1 MSGLEMLDAF
11 IGLVGIYLTLSLLVT
26 AIGEGI
32 SQALGLRGRNL
43 RQVILGLI
51 GKTGTEDFYA
61 HPRIRQ
67 LMQYDDSMSFYQKT
81 KFKLGFA
88 WPSYIP
94 ADIAVEVLLELQL
107 GTPLSQLRQ
116 SPLEIRNRLAQ
127 LENTN
132 TKTALLLFW
141 EQAEADSQKF
151 QLLVQDWFN
160 DRGDRAVGWFKRRL
174 GGLQLVIGLVVAV
187 GMNVDSIDLYQK
199 LYADPVAR
207 QQALQLAE
215 RLAKEPGLEKE
226 LCPAGKETCVPIKN
240 MKEQLSTIS
249 PIIGHAQN
257 SKYKCEKSENCVKQ
271 FWVKYID
278 YCPGLTTWFGY
289 LLTAFALSLGAPF
302 WFDILQK
309 LMAVKQKFRPSTASG
324 TETTAETQDDNS
336 ATAAPLTNSNVAVTP
351 TKKPNPLSAM
361 DLLLARLSDLVYLN
375 GPQLDLELQTFML
388 SGQLRSVGDDMQYL
402 YARGAD
408 YDVLICRGTEGKLAD
423 IRTDAQCPLVS
434 WPLGSHSKAHQGFC
448 TQADAILADLQQQQP
463 QAGLER
469 PLWITGHSLGGALAI
484 LLAFKLSLKPGN
496 KLAGVVTF
504 GQPKV
509 GDAQLTQAITQQLL
523 PFYRRYVNQRDIVPK
538 LPPLPD
544 YRHSGQLYY
553 FDDLDQLQLNPP
565 RWLMLLDQVLCDAD
579 QAEAALRQ
587 HLDDHKMKN
596 YVSLLA
602 KQSLR

>member
-43 RQVILGLI
+43 RQVMLGLI
-51 GKTGTEDFYA
+51 GETGTEKFYA

-67 LMQYDDSMSFYQKT
+67 LMQYDDSMSLYQKA

-94 ADIAVEVLLELQL
+94 ADIACDVLLEQQL

-116 SPLEIRNRLAQ
+116 SPLEIRNRLVQ

-141 EQAEADSQKF
+141 DQAGADSQKF

-174 GGLQLVIGLVVAV
+174 GGLQLVIGLLVAF
-187 GMNVDSIDLYQK
+187 GMNVDSIGLYKK

-207 QQALQLAE
+207 QQAIQLAE
-215 RLAKEPGLEKE
+215 SIHQDPRIINQI
-226 LCPAGKETCVPIKN
+226 CPQDVINCAPVRN
-240 MKEQLSTIS
+240 MKQQLNQVA
-249 PIIGHAQN
+249 PILGRGPEDEVLPKDWQA
-257 SKYKCEKSENCVKQ
+257 
-271 FWVKYID
+271 
-278 YCPGLTTWFGY
+278 WFGY
-289 LLTAFALSLGAPF
+289 LLTGFALSLGAPF

-309 LMAVKQKFRPSTASG
+309 LMAVKQKFRPSSTASG
-324 TETTAETQDDNS
+324 EAAAETQSGNPT
-336 ATAAPLTNSNVAVTP
+336 TAAPAISANTVVATG
-351 TKKPNPLSAM
+351 KKLNPLAAM
-361 DLLLARLSDLVYLN
+361 DLQLARLSDLVYLD
-375 GPQLDLELQTFML
+375 GPQLNLELQTFLL
-388 SGQLRSVGDDMQYL
+388 SGQLRSVGQDTQYL
-402 YARGAD
+402 YARGPD

-423 IRTDAQCPLVS
+423 IRTDAQCPLVN
-434 WPLGSHSKAHQGFC
+434 WPLGSNSKAHQGFSA
-448 TQADAILADLQQQQP
+448 QADVILADLSQQQP

-484 LLAFKLSLKPGN
+484 LLALKLSQISGS

-509 GDAQLTQAITQQLL
+509 GDVQLSQAITAQLL

-602 KQSLR
+602 RQL

>member
-32 SQALGLRGRNL
+32 SQACGMRGRNL
-43 RQVILGLI
+43 RQVFTGLI
-51 GKTGTEDFYA
+51 GKARTTAFYA

-67 LMQYDDSMSFYQKT
+67 LMQYDAPGNVLRKLWLR
-81 KFKLGFA
+81 LGFGL
-88 WPSYIP
+88 PSYIP
-94 ADIAVEVLLELQL
+94 ADIATDVLLEQQL
-107 GTPLSQLRQ
+107 GAPLSQLSQ
-116 SPLEIRNRLAQ
+116 SPLEIQQRLEQ
-127 LENTN
+127 LPVSATRSS
-132 TKTALLLFW
+132 LLHFW
-141 EQAEADSQKF
+141 QQAHADPQQF

-160 DRGDRAVGWFKRRL
+160 DRCDRAVGWFKRKL
-174 GGLQLVIGLVVAV
+174 GILQLLIGLIVAV
-187 GMNVDSIDLYQK
+187 GMNVDSIALYQK
-199 LYADPVAR
+199 LFSDPIAR
-207 QQALQLAE
+207 QQAVLLAENLAANPQLAT
-215 RLAKEPGLEKE
+215 E
-226 LCPAGKETCVPIKN
+226 LCREDKTQCMDTLTLKQ
-240 MKEQLSTIS
+240 QLTQTA
-249 PIIGHAQN
+249 PLLGHQDDWPWPWQA
-257 SKYKCEKSENCVKQ
+257 
-271 FWVKYID
+271 
-278 YCPGLTTWFGY
+278 PGVWFGY
-289 LLTAFALSLGAPF
+289 LLTGFALSLGAPF
-302 WFDILQK
+302 WFDVLQK
-309 LMAVKQKFRPSTASG
+309 LMAVKQKFRPSTATSS
-324 TETTAETQDDNS
+324 EVSAETQIGNS
-336 ATAAPLTNSNVAVTP
+336 TTAATAMSSNVPPVTS
-351 TKKPNPLSAM
+351 KKPNPLAVM
-361 DLLLARLSDLVYLN
+361 DLQLARLSDLVYLDR
-375 GPQLDLELQTFML
+375 PQLDLELQTFLL
-388 SGQLRSVGDDMQYL
+388 SGQLRSVGDDTQYL

-423 IRTDAQCPLVS
+423 IRTDAQCPLVN
-434 WPLGSHSKAHQGFC
+434 WPLGSSSKAHQGFSA
-448 TQADAILADLQQQQP
+448 QADVILADLQQQQP

-484 LLAFKLSLKPGN
+484 LLALQLSQKPGS

-602 KQSLR
+602 KQSQR

>member
-43 RQVILGLI
+43 RQVFTGLI
-51 GKTGTEDFYA
+51 GKARTTVFYL

-67 LMQYDDSMSFYQKT
+67 LMQYDDPGNALRKLWLR
-81 KFKLGFA
+81 LGFGL
-88 WPSYIP
+88 PSYIP
-94 ADIAVEVLLELQL
+94 ADIATEVLLEQQL
-107 GTPLSQLRQ
+107 GAPLSQLSQ
-116 SPLEIRNRLAQ
+116 SPLEIQQRLEQ
-127 LENTN
+127 LPVSATSSS
-132 TKTALLLFW
+132 LRHFW
-141 EQAEADSQKF
+141 QQAHADPLQF
-151 QLLVQDWFN
+151 QYLVQDWFN
-160 DRGDRAVGWFKRRL
+160 DRCDRAVGWFKRKL
-174 GGLQLVIGLVVAV
+174 GILQLLIGLVVAV
-187 GMNVDSIDLYQK
+187 GMNVDSIALYQK
-199 LYADPVAR
+199 LFSDPLAR
-207 QQALQLAE
+207 QQVVLLAESLAANSQLAT
-215 RLAKEPGLEKE
+215 E
-226 LCPAGKETCVPIKN
+226 LCREDKSQCMDTLTLKQ
-240 MKEQLSTIS
+240 QLTQTA
-249 PIIGHAQN
+249 PLLGHQDTWLWPWQAPT
-257 SKYKCEKSENCVKQ
+257 V
-271 FWVKYID
+271 
-278 YCPGLTTWFGY
+278 WFGY

-309 LMAVKQKFRPSTASG
+309 LMAVKQKFRR
-324 TETTAETQDDNS
+324 S
-336 ATAAPLTNSNVAVTP
+336 ATASSETTTESQSNATTTASTAVNSHAAAT
-351 TKKPNPLSAM
+351 TGKKLNSLAAI
-361 DLLLARLSDLVYLN
+361 DLQLARLSDLVYLN

-388 SGQLRSVGDDMQYL
+388 KGQLRSVGEDTQYL

-423 IRTDAQCPLVS
+423 IRTDAQCPLVQ
-434 WPLGSHSKAHQGFC
+434 WPLGSNSKAHQGFSA
-448 TQADAILADLQQQQP
+448 QADVILADLQQQQP

-484 LLAFKLSLKPGN
+484 LLALQLSKIHGS

-509 GDAQLTQAITQQLL
+509 GDALLTQAITQQLL

-602 KQSLR
+602 KQSLP

>member
-43 RQVILGLI
+43 RQVMVGLI
-51 GKTGTEDFYA
+51 GETGTKKFYT

-67 LMQYDDSMSFYQKT
+67 LMQYDDSMSLYQKT
-81 KFKLGFA
+81 KFRLGFA

-94 ADIAVEVLLELQL
+94 ADIASEVLLELQL
-107 GTPLSQLRQ
+107 GTPLLQLRQ

-127 LENTN
+127 LSSSD
-132 TKTALLLFW
+132 TKAALLLFW
-141 EQAEADSQKF
+141 QQAEADSQKF

-174 GGLQLVIGLVVAV
+174 GALQLGIGLVVAV
-187 GMNVDSIDLYQK
+187 GMNVDSIDLYKK
-199 LYADPVAR
+199 LYSDPIAR

-215 RLAKEPGLEKE
+215 RLANEPGLAYQ
-226 LCPAGKETCVPIKN
+226 LCPDSYGPCLPIEK
-240 MKEQLSTIS
+240 MKEQLSTMS
-249 PIIGHAQN
+249 PIIGHSQDGKN
-257 SKYKCEKSENCVKQ
+257 QCVDSENYAKKL
-271 FWVKYID
+271 WVKYAGF
-278 YCPGLTTWFGY
+278 CPSPATWFGY

-309 LMAVKQKFRPSTASG
+309 LMAVKQKFRPSAATSNEVTTEAQSVGPTTTVAVASG
-324 TETTAETQDDNS
+324 QTA
-336 ATAAPLTNSNVAVTP
+336 VAIN
-351 TKKPNPLSAM
+351 KKPNPLAAM
-361 DLLLARLSDLVYLN
+361 DLQLARLSDLVYLD
-375 GPQLDLELQTFML
+375 GPQLNLELQTFLL
-388 SGQLRSVGDDMQYL
+388 SGQLRTVGEDTQYL
-402 YARGAD
+402 YARGTD
-408 YDVLICRGTEGKLAD
+408 YDVLICRGTESKLAD
-423 IRTDAQCPLVS
+423 IRTNAQCPLIH
-434 WPLGSHSKAHQGFC
+434 WPEGSQSKAHQGFS
-448 TQADAILADLQQQQP
+448 TEADAILADLAEQQP

-484 LLAFKLSLKPGN
+484 LLALQLSKTSGC

-509 GDAQLTQAITQQLL
+509 GDAQFSQAINAQLL

-538 LPPLPD
+538 LPPLAD

-565 RWLMLLDQVLCDAD
+565 RWLMLLDQVLFEPE
-579 QAEAALRQ
+579 QAESALRQ

-602 KQSLR
+602 KHSLS

>member
-32 SQALGLRGRNL
+32 SQASGMRGRNL
-43 RQVILGLI
+43 RQVFTGLI
-51 GKTGTEDFYA
+51 GKTRTTAFYL

-67 LMQYDDSMSFYQKT
+67 LMQYDAPGNAVRKLWLR
-81 KFKLGFA
+81 LGFGL
-88 WPSYIP
+88 PSYIP
-94 ADIAVEVLLELQL
+94 ADIATEVLLEQQL
-107 GTPLSQLRQ
+107 GAPLSQLSQ
-116 SPLEIRNRLAQ
+116 SPLEIQQRLEQ
-127 LENTN
+127 LPDSATRSS
-132 TKTALLLFW
+132 LLHFW
-141 EQAEADSQKF
+141 QQAHADPKQF
-151 QLLVQDWFN
+151 QHLVQDWFN
-160 DRGDRAVGWFKRRL
+160 DRCDRAVGWFKRKL
-174 GGLQLVIGLVVAV
+174 GILQLVIGLVVAI
-187 GMNVDSIDLYQK
+187 GMNVDSIALYQK
-199 LYADPVAR
+199 LFSDPLAR
-207 QQALQLAE
+207 QQAVLLAENLAANPQLAT
-215 RLAKEPGLEKE
+215 E
-226 LCPAGKETCVPIKN
+226 LCREDKTQCMDTLALKQ
-240 MKEQLSTIS
+240 QLTQTA
-249 PIIGHAQN
+249 PLLGHQDNWSWPWQA
-257 SKYKCEKSENCVKQ
+257 
-271 FWVKYID
+271 
-278 YCPGLTTWFGY
+278 PGIWFGY
-289 LLTAFALSLGAPF
+289 LLTGFALSLGAPF

-309 LMAVKQKFRPSTASG
+309 LMAVKQKFRPSTAASSEVAAE
-324 TETTAETQDDNS
+324 TLDSNTTTTAPAMNS
-336 ATAAPLTNSNVAVTP
+336 SSVITTG
-351 TKKPNPLSAM
+351 KKLNPLAAM
-361 DLLLARLSDLVYLN
+361 DLQLARLSDLVYLD
-375 GPQLDLELQTFML
+375 GPQLDLELQTFLL
-388 SGQLRSVGDDMQYL
+388 SGQLRSVGQDTQYL

-423 IRTDAQCPLVS
+423 IRTDAQCPLVN
-434 WPLGSHSKAHQGFC
+434 WPLGSNSKAHQGFC

-484 LLAFKLSLKPGN
+484 LLALKLSQKPGS

-509 GDAQLTQAITQQLL
+509 GDVQLSQAITAQLL

-565 RWLMLLDQVLCDAD
+565 RWLMLLDQVLCDAN

-602 KQSLR
+602 RQL

>member
-32 SQALGLRGRNL
+32 SQAAGMRGRNL
-43 RQVILGLI
+43 RQVFTGLI
-51 GKTGTEDFYA
+51 GKARTTAFYT

-67 LMQYDDSMSFYQKT
+67 LMQFDTPGNVLRKLWLR
-81 KFKLGFA
+81 LGFGL
-88 WPSYIP
+88 PSYIP
-94 ADIAVEVLLELQL
+94 ADIATDVLLEQQL
-107 GTPLSQLRQ
+107 GAPLSQLSQ
-116 SPLEIRNRLAQ
+116 SPLEIQTRLEQ
-127 LENTN
+127 LPASATRSS
-132 TKTALLLFW
+132 LLHFW
-141 EQAEADSQKF
+141 QQAHADPQQF

-160 DRGDRAVGWFKRRL
+160 DRCDRAVGWFKRKL
-174 GGLQLVIGLVVAV
+174 GILQLVIGLFVAV
-187 GMNVDSIDLYQK
+187 GMNVDSIALYQK
-199 LYADPVAR
+199 LFSDPIAR
-207 QQALQLAE
+207 QQAVLLAENLAANPQLAT
-215 RLAKEPGLEKE
+215 E
-226 LCPAGKETCVPIKN
+226 LCREDKTKCMDTLTLKQ
-240 MKEQLSTIS
+240 QLTQTA
-249 PIIGHAQN
+249 PLLGHQDDWPWPWQA
-257 SKYKCEKSENCVKQ
+257 
-271 FWVKYID
+271 
-278 YCPGLTTWFGY
+278 PGVWFGY

-336 ATAAPLTNSNVAVTP
+336 VTAAPVMSSNAPAVTS
-351 TKKPNPLSAM
+351 KKPNPLAVM
-361 DLLLARLSDLVYLN
+361 DLQLARLADLVYLD
-375 GPQLDLELQTFML
+375 GPQLDLELQTFL
-388 SGQLRSVGDDMQYL
+388 LTGQLRSVGDDTQYL

-423 IRTDAQCPLVS
+423 IRTDAQCPLIN

-448 TQADAILADLQQQQP
+448 TQADAVLADLQQQQP

>member
-32 SQALGLRGRNL
+32 SQAFGLRGRNL
-43 RQVILGLI
+43 HQVMLGLV
-51 GKTGTEDFYA
+51 GKTGTEAFYA
-61 HPRIRQ
+61 HSRIRQ

-107 GTPLSQLRQ
+107 GTPLSELRQ

-141 EQAEADSQKF
+141 QQAEADSQKF

-174 GGLQLVIGLVVAV
+174 GALQLGIGLVVAV
-187 GMNVDSIDLYQK
+187 GMNVDSIDLYKK
-199 LYADPVAR
+199 LYSDPIAR

-215 RLAKEPGLEKE
+215 RLANEPGLAYQ
-226 LCPAGKETCVPIKN
+226 LCPDSYGPCLPIEK
-240 MKEQLSTIS
+240 MKEQLSTMS
-249 PIIGHAQN
+249 PIIGRSQDTN
-257 SKYKCEKSENCVKQ
+257 NQCDFKEIWNQ
-271 FWVKYID
+271 QLFDLINGG
-278 YCPGLTTWFGY
+278 CPNPMRWLGY

-309 LMAVKQKFRPSTASG
+309 LMAVKQKFRPSTASS

-336 ATAAPLTNSNVAVTP
+336 ATAAPVTNSNVAVAP
-351 TKKPNPLSAM
+351 SKKPNLLATM
-361 DLLLARLSDLVYLN
+361 DLQLARLSDLVYLS

-388 SGQLRSVGDDMQYL
+388 SGQLRSVGDDTQYL
-402 YARGAD
+402 YARGAE

-423 IRTDAQCPLVS
+423 IRTDAQCPLIS

-448 TQADAILADLQQQQP
+448 NQADAILADLQQQQP

-484 LLAFKLSLKPGN
+484 LLAFKLSQKPGN

-538 LPPLPD
+538 LPPLPE

-602 KQSLR
+602 KQCLR

>member
-32 SQALGLRGRNL
+32 SQAAGMRGRNL
-43 RQVILGLI
+43 RQVFTGLI
-51 GKTGTEDFYA
+51 GKARTTAFYT

-67 LMQYDDSMSFYQKT
+67 LMQFDTPGNVLRKLWLR
-81 KFKLGFA
+81 LGFGL
-88 WPSYIP
+88 PSYIP
-94 ADIAVEVLLELQL
+94 ADIATDVLLEQQL
-107 GTPLSQLRQ
+107 GAPLSQLSQ
-116 SPLEIRNRLAQ
+116 SPLEIQTRLEQ
-127 LENTN
+127 LPASATRSS
-132 TKTALLLFW
+132 LLHFW
-141 EQAEADSQKF
+141 QQAHADPQQF

-160 DRGDRAVGWFKRRL
+160 DRCDRAVGWFKRKL
-174 GGLQLVIGLVVAV
+174 GILQLVIGLIVAV
-187 GMNVDSIDLYQK
+187 GMNVDSIALYQK
-199 LYADPVAR
+199 LFSDPIAR
-207 QQALQLAE
+207 QQAVLLAENLAANPQLAT
-215 RLAKEPGLEKE
+215 E
-226 LCPAGKETCVPIKN
+226 LCREDKTQCMDTLTLKQ
-240 MKEQLSTIS
+240 QLTQTA
-249 PIIGHAQN
+249 PLLGHQDDWPWPWQA
-257 SKYKCEKSENCVKQ
+257 
-271 FWVKYID
+271 
-278 YCPGLTTWFGY
+278 PGVWFGY
-289 LLTAFALSLGAPF
+289 LLTGFALSLGAPF

-484 LLAFKLSLKPGN
+484 LLAFKLSQKPGN

-602 KQSLR
+602 KQSQR